1 MDLYNGVLVALEV
14 RMIILEIRERG
25 ETGGDK
31 IEVIKRQQKHQ
42 NKTHR
47 FTRKTPFT
55 SIFQTFMSFYL

>member
-31 IEVIKRQQKHQ
+31 IEVIKR
-42 NKTHR
+42 R
-47 FTRKTPFT
+47 
-55 SIFQTFMSFYL
+55 